1 VAGTAGSEAVQLAAK
16 SARWA
21 GAKHSARRWSHTDE
35 LQKSRKERFLSFFD
49 DEDEEPPTAVRPAR
63 APQQPRPQPRR
74 PGGGGGRGGGGT
86 GGRGGALAADHH
98 AMMVRRR
105 IAAAVGVVLLIVIVL
120 LVNGC
125 LKRGKQQALE
135 KYNSE
140 VGKIAQESQA
150 QVSKP
155 LFATLAGAA
164 GKSALEVGQRV
175 DEDRATAEQQA
186 EQAKKLS
193 VPGSM
198 TSAQRNFLLA
208 MNMRVEAV
216 SKIANLV
223 RTALGGHNPQAA
235 SSIAG
240 AMEIF
245 LASDV
250 IYSQR
255 VAPLIQEQLASGG
268 VKGQSTQPSRFLPNL
283 SWLQTSTAQAKITGE
298 TASGGAVTS
307 GTHGHSLKGVS
318 VGTNTLA
325 PSPTLNHVSGGA
337 NPTFTVM
344 VENAGSNPQTNVKVD
359 VSVTSEGKTLSAS
372 HLIDKTEPGSSTNV
386 DIPVTGVALGAA
398 SRVSVYIEPVPGET
412 DIENNKGTYLVI
424 FGK

>member
-1 VAGTAGSEAVQLAAK
+1 
-16 SARWA
+16 
-21 GAKHSARRWSHTDE
+21 
-35 LQKSRKERFLSFFD
+35 LSFFD

-74 PGGGGGRGGGGT
+74 PGGGGTGTTGSAGGGGGARGGGS
-86 GGRGGALAADHH
+86 ALPADHH

-125 LKRGKQQALE
+125 LKRGKQAALE
-135 KYNSE
+135 KYNSD
-140 VGKIAQESQA
+140 VGKIAAESQA
-150 QVSKP
+150 QVSRP
-155 LFATLAGAA
+155 LFATLAGAS

-175 DEDRATAEQQA
+175 DEDRMTAEQQA

-198 TSAQRNFLLA
+198 ASAQRNFLLA
-208 MNMRVEAV
+208 MDMRVEGLRKV
-216 SKIANLV
+216 ANLV
-223 RTALGGHNPQAA
+223 RTALGGQAPQAA
-235 SSIAG
+235 GSIAG

-250 IYSQR
+250 VYSQR
-255 VAPLIQEQLASGG
+255 AAPLIAEALKSGG
-268 VKGQSTQPSRFLPNL
+268 VSGPTQASRFLPNL
-283 SWLQTSTAQAKITGE
+283 NWLQTSTVKAKLTGE
-298 TASGGAVTS
+298 TPSGGAVTP

-318 VGTNTLA
+318 VGTNTLT
-325 PSPTLNHVSGGA
+325 PEPTPNHVSGGA

-359 VSVTSEGKTLSAS
+359 ISVTSEGKTLTAS
-372 HLIDKTEPGSSTNV
+372 HLIDKTEPGRTTDV
-386 DIPVTGVALGAA
+386 DIPVTGVTLGSA
-398 SRVSVYIEPVPGET
+398 SRVSVKIEPVPGESDT
-412 DIENNKGTYLVI
+412 ENNKGSYLVF

>member
-1 VAGTAGSEAVQLAAK
+1 
-16 SARWA
+16 
-21 GAKHSARRWSHTDE
+21 
-35 LQKSRKERFLSFFD
+35 LSFFD

-74 PGGGGGRGGGGT
+74 PGGAGGGRGGGGT
-86 GGRGGALAADHH
+86 GASGGALAADHH

-105 IAAAVGVVLLIVIVL
+105 IVAAVGVVLLIAIVL

-140 VGKIAQESQA
+140 VGRVAQESQA

-198 TSAQRNFLLA
+198 SSAQRNFLLA

-216 SKIANLV
+216 NKIANLV

-255 VAPLIQEQLASGG
+255 VAPLIGEALASGG
-268 VKGQSTQPSRFLPNL
+268 VKGQSTPASRFLPNL
-283 SWLQTSTAQAKITGE
+283 SWLQTSTVQAKLSGE
-298 TASGGAVTS
+298 NASGGAVTP
-307 GTHGHSLKGVS
+307 GTHGHALKGVS

-344 VENAGSNPQTNVKVD
+344 VENDGSNPESNVKVD

-372 HLIDKTEPGSSTNV
+372 HLIDKTEPGSTTNV
-386 DIPVTGVALGAA
+386 DIPVTGVTLGAA
-398 SRVSVYIEPVPGET
+398 SRVSVNIEPVPGET
-412 DIENNKGTYLVI
+412 NTENNKGTYLVI

>member
-1 VAGTAGSEAVQLAAK
+1 MGS
-16 SARWA
+16 
-21 GAKHSARRWSHTDE
+21 
-35 LQKSRKERFLSFFD
+35 
-49 DEDEEPPTAVRPAR
+49 
-63 APQQPRPQPRR
+63 
-74 PGGGGGRGGGGT
+74 
-86 GGRGGALAADHH
+86 ALAADHH

-140 VGKIAQESQA
+140 VGKIAQESQT
-150 QVSKP
+150 QVSRP
-155 LFATLAGAA
+155 LFATLAGAS
-164 GKSALEVGQRV
+164 GKSALEIGQRV
-175 DEDRATAEQQA
+175 DEDRVTAEQQA
-186 EQAKKLS
+186 EAAKKLS

-198 TSAQRNFLLA
+198 SAAQRNFLLT
-208 MNMRVEAV
+208 MNMRVEGV

-223 RTALGGHNPQAA
+223 RTALGGQAPQAA

-245 LASDV
+245 LASDIV
-250 IYSQR
+250 YSQR
-255 VAPLIQEQLASGG
+255 VVPLIQEALKSGG
-268 VKGQSTQPSRFLPNL
+268 VSGQSM
-283 SWLQTSTAQAKITGE
+283 QAKLTGE
-298 TASGGAVTS
+298 TPSGGAVTP

-325 PSPTLNHVSGGA
+325 AAPTLNHVSGGA

-359 VSVTSEGKTLSAS
+359 ISVTSEGKTLTAS
-372 HLIDKTEPGSSTNV
+372 HLIDKTEAGSTTNV
-386 DIPVTGVALGAA
+386 DIPVTGVTLGAA
-398 SRVSVYIEPVPGET
+398 SRVSVNIEPVPGESDT
-412 DIENNKGTYLVI
+412 ENNKGSYLVI
-424 FGK
+424 FQK

>member
-1 VAGTAGSEAVQLAAK
+1 
-16 SARWA
+16 
-21 GAKHSARRWSHTDE
+21 
-35 LQKSRKERFLSFFD
+35 LSFFD

-63 APQQPRPQPRR
+63 ARQQPRQQPRQPGR
-74 PGGGGGRGGGGT
+74 GAGTTGGGGGG
-86 GGRGGALAADHH
+86 GGALAADHH
-98 AMMVRRR
+98 ATLVRRR
-105 IAAAVGVVLLIVIVL
+105 IAAAVGVVLLIAIVL

-125 LKRGKQQALE
+125 LKRGKQAALE

-140 VGKIAQESQA
+140 VGRIAQESQA
-150 QVSKP
+150 QVAKP

-175 DEDRATAEQQA
+175 DEDRASAEQQA

-198 TSAQRNFLLA
+198 ASAQRNFLLA
-208 MNMRVEAV
+208 MDMRVEGLTKLAT
-216 SKIANLV
+216 LV
-223 RTALGGHNPQAA
+223 RTALGGHSPQAA
-235 SSIAG
+235 SQVAG

-250 IYSQR
+250 VYSQR
-255 VAPLIQEQLASGG
+255 VAPLIAEALASGG
-268 VKGQSTQPSRFLPNL
+268 VSGQSTQASRFMPNL
-283 SWLQTSTAQAKITGE
+283 SWLQTSTVQAKLTGE
-298 TASGGAVTS
+298 TPSGGAVTP

-325 PSPTLNHVSGGA
+325 PEPTLNHVSGGA

-344 VENAGSNPQTNVKVD
+344 VENAGSNPQTNVKVN
-359 VSVTSEGKTLSAS
+359 VSVTSEGRTLSAS
-372 HLIDKTEPGSSTNV
+372 HLIDKTEPGATTNV
-386 DIPVTGVALGAA
+386 DIPVTGVTLGAA
-398 SRVSVYIEPVPGET
+398 SRVSVSIEPVPGESDT
-412 DIENNKGTYLVI
+412 ENNKGTYLVI

>member
-1 VAGTAGSEAVQLAAK
+1 
-16 SARWA
+16 
-21 GAKHSARRWSHTDE
+21 
-35 LQKSRKERFLSFFD
+35 LSFFD

-74 PGGGGGRGGGGT
+74 PGGGGTGTTGNGGGG
-86 GGRGGALAADHH
+86 GGAGRAGGSGTLSADHH

-135 KYNSE
+135 KYNGE
-140 VGKIAQESQA
+140 VGKIAAESQA
-150 QVSKP
+150 QVSRP
-155 LFATLAGAA
+155 LFATLAGAS

-175 DEDRATAEQQA
+175 DEDRMTAEQQA

-193 VPGSM
+193 VPGGM
-198 TSAQRNFLLA
+198 TSAQRSFLLT
-208 MNMRVEAV
+208 MDMRVEGLR
-216 SKIANLV
+216 KIANLV
-223 RTALGGHNPQAA
+223 RTALGGQAPQAA
-235 SSIAG
+235 GSIAG

-250 IYSQR
+250 LYSQR
-255 VAPLIQEQLASGG
+255 VAPLIAEALKSGG
-268 VKGQSTQPSRFLPNL
+268 VSGPAQTSRFLPNL
-283 SWLQTSTAQAKITGE
+283 SWLQTSTVKAKLTGE
-298 TASGGAVTS
+298 TPSGGAVTP

-325 PSPTLNHVSGGA
+325 PEPTPNHVSGGA

-344 VENAGSNPQTNVKVD
+344 VENDGSNPETNVKVD

-386 DIPVTGVALGAA
+386 DIPVTGVTLGSA
-398 SRVSVYIEPVPGET
+398 SRVSVKIEPVPGET
-412 DIENNKGTYLVI
+412 NTENNKGSYLVF

>member
-1 VAGTAGSEAVQLAAK
+1 MS
-16 SARWA
+16 
-21 GAKHSARRWSHTDE
+21 
-35 LQKSRKERFLSFFD
+35 
-49 DEDEEPPTAVRPAR
+49 
-63 APQQPRPQPRR
+63 
-74 PGGGGGRGGGGT
+74 GGGH
-86 GGRGGALAADHH
+86 GGAPAADHH

-105 IAAAVGVVLLIVIVL
+105 IAAGVGVVLLIVIVL

-125 LKRGKQQALE
+125 LKRGKQSALE
-135 KYNSE
+135 KYNGD

-150 QVSKP
+150 QVSRP
-155 LFATLAGAA
+155 FFATMAGAA

-198 TSAQRNFLLA
+198 TAAQRNFLLT
-208 MNMRVEAV
+208 MNMRVEGL

-223 RTALGGHNPQAA
+223 RTALGNKSPQAA

-250 IYSQR
+250 VYSQR
-255 VAPLIQEQLASGG
+255 VAPLIQEELSSGG
-268 VKGQSTQPSRFLPNL
+268 VSGQSTPASRFLPNL
-283 SWLQTSTAQAKITGE
+283 SWLQTATVQAKLTGE
-298 TASGGAVTS
+298 TPTGGAVTP

-318 VGTNTLA
+318 VGTNTLTA
-325 PSPTLNHVSGGA
+325 EPTVNHVSGGA

-359 VSVTSEGKTLSAS
+359 VSVTSEGKTLTAS
-372 HLIDKTEPGSSTNV
+372 HLIDKTEPGSTANV
-386 DIPVTGVALGAA
+386 DIPVTGVTLGAA
-398 SRVSVYIEPVPGET
+398 SRVSVKIEPVPGES
-412 DIENNKGTYLVI
+412 DVENNKGSYLVI

>member
-1 VAGTAGSEAVQLAAK
+1 M
-16 SARWA
+16 
-21 GAKHSARRWSHTDE
+21 
-35 LQKSRKERFLSFFD
+35 SFFD

-74 PGGGGGRGGGGT
+74 PGRGGGA
-86 GGRGGALAADHH
+86 GGGASGSGALASDHH
-98 AMMVRRR
+98 ATMVRRR

-140 VGKIAQESQA
+140 VSKIAQESQA
-150 QVSKP
+150 QVSRP
-155 LFATLAGAA
+155 LFATLAGAS

-175 DEDRATAEQQA
+175 DEDRVTAEQQSEA
-186 EQAKKLS
+186 AKKLS

-208 MNMRVEAV
+208 MSMRVEGL
-216 SKIANLV
+216 SKVANLV
-223 RTALGGHNPQAA
+223 RTALGGQAPQAA

-255 VAPLIQEQLASGG
+255 VAPLIQEALSSGG
-268 VKGQSTQPSRFLPNL
+268 VSGQSTPSSRFLPNL
-283 SWLQTSTAQAKITGE
+283 NWLQTSTVQAKLTGE
-298 TASGGAVTS
+298 TPSGGAVTS

-325 PSPTLNHVSGGA
+325 PTPTLNHVSGGA

-359 VSVTSEGKTLSAS
+359 ISVTSEGKTLAAS
-372 HLIDKTEPGSSTNV
+372 HLIDKTEPGSPTNV
-386 DIPVTGVALGAA
+386 DIPVTGVTLGAA
-398 SRVSVYIEPVPGET
+398 SRVSVNIEPVPGET
-412 DIENNKGTYLVI
+412 DTENNKGSYLVI

>member
-1 VAGTAGSEAVQLAAK
+1 
-16 SARWA
+16 
-21 GAKHSARRWSHTDE
+21 
-35 LQKSRKERFLSFFD
+35 LSFFD

-63 APQQPRPQPRR
+63 APQQPRQQPRR
-74 PGGGGGRGGGGT
+74 PGRGGPTGGAGGT
-86 GGRGGALAADHH
+86 SGGVRAADHQ

-105 IAAAVGVVLLIVIVL
+105 IAAVAGVLLLIVIVL

-125 LKRGKQQALE
+125 LKRGKQTALE

-140 VGKIAQESQA
+140 VGRIGQESQA
-150 QVSKP
+150 QVAKP

-164 GKSALEVGQRV
+164 GKSALEVGQHV
-175 DEDRATAEQQA
+175 DEYRANAEQQA

-208 MNMRVEAV
+208 MNMRVEGLGKL
-216 SKIANLV
+216 SNLV

-235 SSIAG
+235 SSTAG

-255 VAPLIQEQLASGG
+255 VAPLISEALAAGG
-268 VKGQSTQPSRFLPNL
+268 VSGQSTQASRFLPNL
-283 SWLQTSTAQAKITGE
+283 SWLQASTVQAKLTGE
-298 TASGGAVTS
+298 TPSGGAVTS
-307 GTHGHSLKGVS
+307 GTHGHALKGVS
-318 VGTNTLA
+318 VGTNSLA
-325 PSPTLNHVSGGA
+325 SEPTVNHVSGGG

-372 HLIDKTEPGSSTNV
+372 HLIDRTEPGSTTNV
-386 DIPVTGVALGAA
+386 DIPVTGVTLGAA
-398 SRVSVYIEPVPGET
+398 SRVSVKIEPVPGET
-412 DIENNKGTYLVI
+412 DTENNKASYLAI

>member
-1 VAGTAGSEAVQLAAK
+1 MV
-16 SARWA
+16 
-21 GAKHSARRWSHTDE
+21 
-35 LQKSRKERFLSFFD
+35 
-49 DEDEEPPTAVRPAR
+49 
-63 APQQPRPQPRR
+63 
-74 PGGGGGRGGGGT
+74 
-86 GGRGGALAADHH
+86 
-98 AMMVRRR
+98 VRRR
-105 IAAAVGVVLLIVIVL
+105 IAAAVGVVVLILIVL

-135 KYNSE
+135 KYNGE
-140 VGKIAQESQA
+140 AGKIAQESQSR
-150 QVSKP
+150 VSQP
-155 LFATLAGAA
+155 LFATLSGAA

-175 DEDRATAEQQA
+175 DEDRMTAEQQT
-186 EQAKKLS
+186 EEAKRLS

-198 TSAQRNFLLA
+198 TSAQRNLLLA
-208 MNMRVEAV
+208 LDMRAEGLRKV
-216 SKIANLV
+216 ANLV
-223 RTALGGHNPQAA
+223 RTALGGHSPQAA

-255 VAPLIQEQLASGG
+255 VAPLIQEQLAAGG
-268 VKGQSTQPSRFLPNL
+268 VNGQSTQPSRFLPNL
-283 SWLQTSTAQAKITGE
+283 SWLQTSTIQARLTGE
-298 TASGGAVTS
+298 TPTGGAVTP
-307 GTHGHSLKGVS
+307 GTHGHALKGVG

-372 HLIDKTEPGSSTNV
+372 HVIDKTEPGSTTNV
-386 DIPVTGVALGAA
+386 DIPVTGVTLEAA
-398 SRVSVYIEPVPGET
+398 SRVSVNIEPVPGET
-412 DIENNKGTYLVI
+412 DTENNKGTYIVI